1 MENLFPKKS
10 PYEKI
15 ENSKLSISIKLIKQL
30 KDKIKILQKKITK
43 FQKQEIN
50 SDNLKKN
57 SENYNHEFNLKKD
70 KLGKNNSKIMKIH
83 IYSLALILV
92 LLLKVLIY
100 FKIFYFL

>member
-1 MENLFPKKS
+1 MEKLFPEKS
-10 PYEKI
+10 PYEII
-15 ENSKLSISIKLIKQL
+15 ENSRLSISIKSIKQL
-30 KDKIKILQKKITK
+30 KDEIKMLQKKLTK
-43 FQKQEIN
+43 LQKQDIKSE
-50 SDNLKKN
+50 NLKKN

-83 IYSLALILV
+83 IYSLSLLLV

>member
-1 MENLFPKKS
+1 MNEV
-10 PYEKI
+10 I
-15 ENSKLSISIKLIKQL
+15 ENSRLSIPIKLIKKL
-30 KDKIKILQKKITK
+30 KDEIKMLQKKLTK
-43 FQKQEIN
+43 LQKQDIK

-83 IYSLALILV
+83 IYSLSLILI

>member
-1 MENLFPKKS
+1 MEKLFPEKS
-10 PYEKI
+10 PYEII
-15 ENSKLSISIKLIKQL
+15 ENSRLSISIKLIKQL
-30 KDKIKILQKKITK
+30 KDEIKMLQKKLTK
-43 FQKQEIN
+43 LQKQDIKSE
-50 SDNLKKN
+50 NLKKN

-83 IYSLALILV
+83 IYSLTLLLV

>member
-1 MENLFPKKS
+1 MEKLFPEKS
-10 PYEKI
+10 PYEII
-15 ENSKLSISIKLIKQL
+15 ENSRLSIPIKLIKKL
-30 KDKIKILQKKITK
+30 KDEIKMLQKKLTK
-43 FQKQEIN
+43 LQKQDIK

-83 IYSLALILV
+83 IYSLSLILI